1 MDFPKADTFPQS
13 IIREHSMGPNPL
25 KLCEE
30 LLGHAEIPAGSVVL
44 DLGSGAGLTSALM
57 ARECGFTVYAAD
69 LWSDPSDNMRFF
81 EEMGLTNRQAV
92 PLKED
97 ATALPFA
104 HGFFDAVVSVDSYNY
119 FGRDPLYLGEH
130 LLPLVSRGGE
140 LLFAIPG
147 MARDCHDDL
156 PACLLA
162 SWTPEQ
168 LDYMHDMAW
177 WRANLE
183 QTGDAEILDMRE
195 MTCTHEAWADWLEC
209 DNEYAAGDRAAVEAG
224 DLTYL
229 NTTAVRYPSSTT
241 LLVLDVMPTLAYQT
255 ARRTKSIQAKVA
267 VAAFVAAFSVLM
279 VAGRLF
285 SGVHWATDIVGSIL
299 LAAGLFT
306 MYRYAVARA
315 DARLA
320 TARSEG

>member
-1 MDFPKADTFPQS
+1 MNFPKADTFPQS
-13 IIREHSMGPNPL
+13 IMRERSMGPNPL

-30 LLGHAEIPAGSVVL
+30 LLGYADIPEGSVVL

-92 PLKED
+92 PLKAD

-130 LLPLVSRGGE
+130 LLPLVRRGGE

-147 MARDCHDDL
+147 MARDRHDDL

-177 WRANLE
+177 WRA
-183 QTGDAEILDMRE
+183 RE

-224 DLTYL
+224 ALAYL
-229 NTTAVRYPSSTT
+229 NTIAVR
-241 LLVLDVMPTLAYQT
+241 L
-255 ARRTKSIQAKVA
+255 RR
-267 VAAFVAAFSVLM
+267 
-279 VAGRLF
+279 R
-285 SGVHWATDIVGSIL
+285 
-299 LAAGLFT
+299 
-306 MYRYAVARA
+306 
-315 DARLA
+315 
-320 TARSEG
+320 

>member
-1 MDFPKADTFPQS
+1 MRSEAIFRQRILTEQDKTMNFPKADTFPRS
-13 IIREHSMGPNPL
+13 ILRERSMGPNPL

-30 LLGHAEIPAGSVVL
+30 LLGYADIPAGSVVL
-44 DLGSGAGLTSALM
+44 DLGSGAGLTSTLM
-57 ARECGFTVYAAD
+57 ARECGYVVYAAD

-81 EEMGLTNRQAV
+81 EEMGLTNHQVV
-92 PLKED
+92 PLKAD

-119 FGRDPLYLGEH
+119 FGRDPRYLGEH
-130 LLPLVSRGGE
+130 LLPLVRRGGE

-147 MARDCHDDL
+147 MVRDCHDDL
-156 PACLLA
+156 PACPLA

-195 MTCTHEAWADWLEC
+195 MACTREAWADWLEC

-224 DLTYL
+224 ALDHL
-229 NTTAVRYPSSTT
+229 NTIAVR
-241 LLVLDVMPTLAYQT
+241 L
-255 ARRTKSIQAKVA
+255 RRK
-267 VAAFVAAFSVLM
+267 
-279 VAGRLF
+279 
-285 SGVHWATDIVGSIL
+285 
-299 LAAGLFT
+299 
-306 MYRYAVARA
+306 
-315 DARLA
+315 
-320 TARSEG
+320 

>member
-1 MDFPKADTFPQS
+1 MNFPKADTFPQS
-13 IIREHSMGPNPL
+13 AMRERSMGPNPL

-30 LLGHAEIPAGSVVL
+30 LLTFADIPESSVVL

-57 ARECGFTVYAAD
+57 AREYGFFVYAAD

-92 PLKED
+92 PLKAD

-130 LLPLVSRGGE
+130 LLPLVRRGGE

-147 MARDCHDDL
+147 MARDRHDDL

-168 LDYMHDMAW
+168 LDYMHDMSW
-177 WRANLE
+177 WRANIE
-183 QTGDAEILDMRE
+183 QTEGVEILDMRE
-195 MTCTHEAWADWLEC
+195 MACTREAWADWLEC
-209 DNEYAAGDRAAVEAG
+209 DNEYAVGDRAAVEAG
-224 DLTYL
+224 ALINL
-229 NTTAVRYPSSTT
+229 NTIAVR
-241 LLVLDVMPTLAYQT
+241 L
-255 ARRTKSIQAKVA
+255 RR
-267 VAAFVAAFSVLM
+267 
-279 VAGRLF
+279 R
-285 SGVHWATDIVGSIL
+285 
-299 LAAGLFT
+299 
-306 MYRYAVARA
+306 
-315 DARLA
+315 
-320 TARSEG
+320 

>member
-1 MDFPKADTFPQS
+1 MNFPKADTFPQS
-13 IIREHSMGPNPL
+13 IMRERSMGPNPL

-30 LLGHAEIPAGSVVL
+30 LLGYADIPAGSVVL

-81 EEMGLTNRQAV
+81 EEMGLTNRQV
-92 PLKED
+92 IPLKAD

-130 LLPLVSRGGE
+130 LLPLVRRGGE

-147 MARDCHDDL
+147 MARDRHDDL

-168 LDYMHDMAW
+168 LEFMHDIGW
-177 WRANLE
+177 WRANIA
-183 QTGDAEILDMRE
+183 QTEGAEILDMRE
-195 MTCTHEAWADWLEC
+195 MACTREVWADWVGC
-209 DNEYAAGDRAAVEAG
+209 DNEYAAGDRAAIVAG
-224 DLTYL
+224 ALDYL
-229 NTTAVRYPSSTT
+229 NTIAV
-241 LLVLDVMPTLAYQT
+241 LL
-255 ARRTKSIQAKVA
+255 RR
-267 VAAFVAAFSVLM
+267 
-279 VAGRLF
+279 R
-285 SGVHWATDIVGSIL
+285 
-299 LAAGLFT
+299 
-306 MYRYAVARA
+306 
-315 DARLA
+315 
-320 TARSEG
+320 